1 MGWLRTTMRQASQS
15 MSGVAPVRRIQPR
28 SMLPVAVSLM
38 AALSLSAAVRRR

>member
-1 MGWLRTTMRQASQS
+1 MRWLRTTVMQVSQS
-15 MSGVAPVRRIQPR
+15 MSGVMPVRRIQPR